1 MRKAKRNK
9 EYGIKNTEF
18 KNEALIKMSVCDGW
32 RKIHA
37 VFGVY
42 VGTKKRNVVFYLEL
56 TYLRIYSIGI
66 LFWIFPS
73 KILQT

>member
-1 MRKAKRNK
+1 
-9 EYGIKNTEF
+9 
-18 KNEALIKMSVCDGW
+18 MSVCDGW

-66 LFWIFPS
+66 LFWIFFS